1 VEIRNLFFKKPF
13 SDLTTQAFGQQ
24 GLKRSLGPSSLVLM
38 GIGVIVGAG
47 IFVLTGHAAAQM
59 AGPAIVISFL
69 LSGIACAF
77 AGLCY
82 AEFASMIPVAGSA
95 YTYAYATLGQ
105 FVAWIIGWDLILE
118 YTLGATTVA
127 IGWSGYVVSFLKDLG
142 IQMPAALSSPPV
154 DYNPELHHWVVTGA
168 LFNLPAAVIV
178 VFITAVLILG
188 IRESALFNTVI
199 VVVKVT
205 IILAFIAVGAFFIK
219 PGLWHPFI
227 PPNRGQFGIFGL
239 SGVLRGAGV
248 IFFAYIGFDAVSTL
262 AQEAKNPQKDMPI
275 GILGSLLICTV
286 LYVAVSFVLTGV
298 VPYSKLNGPAPFAV
312 ALDAMK
318 LQVFSPL
325 LKIGAIAGLTSVIL
339 VLLLGQTRIF
349 FTMGSDRLL
358 PPFVSKVHPKFRTPY
373 VVTIITGAV
382 TSILSAVLPIGIVG
396 ELVSIGTLL
405 AFVIVCSGVL
415 VLRYTRPEAKRVF
428 IAPGGI
434 ATPVLGITTCLYLM
448 AGLPSDTWLRLVVWL
463 VAGFVIYFSYGIRNA
478 RPKYRDSPP
487 SPPSSSLSAGNS

>member
-1 VEIRNLFFKKPF
+1 MEIGQLFLKKPLVH
-13 SDLTTQAFGQQ
+13 LTTEALAERQ
-24 GLKRSLGPSSLVLM
+24 GLRRSLGPSSLVLM

-59 AGPAIVISFL
+59 AGPAIVISFV

-127 IGWSGYVVSFLKDLG
+127 IGWSGYVTSFLKDLG
-142 IQMPAALSSPPV
+142 IFLPKSLSSPPF
-154 DYNPELHHWVVTGA
+154 DYHPELHRWVDTGA
-168 LFNLPAAVIV
+168 LFNLPAAVVV
-178 VFITAVLILG
+178 VFITAVLVLG
-188 IRESALFNTVI
+188 IRISAFFNAVI
-199 VVVKVT
+199 VAVKVA
-205 IILAFIAVGAFFIK
+205 IILAFVAVGVFFVR
-219 PGLWHPFI
+219 PELWHPFI
-227 PPNRGQFGIFGL
+227 PPNKGRFGIFGL

-262 AQEAKNPQKDMPI
+262 AQEAKNPKRDMPI
-275 GILGSLLICTV
+275 GILGSLLVCTV
-286 LYVAVSFVLTGV
+286 LYVLVSFVLTGV
-298 VPYSKLNGPAPFAV
+298 VPYSDLNGPAPFAV
-312 ALDAMK
+312 ALDAMR
-318 LQVFSPL
+318 LHVFSPV

-339 VLLLGQTRIF
+339 VLLLGQSRIF
-349 FTMGSDRLL
+349 FAMGSDRLL
-358 PPFVSKVHPKFRTPY
+358 PPFVSKVHERFGTPY
-373 VVTIITGAV
+373 IITIITGVV
-382 TSILSAVLPIGIVG
+382 TAALSAVLPIGIVG

-415 VLRYTRPEAKRVF
+415 VLRYTQPEAKRVF
-428 IAPGGI
+428 KAPGGI
-434 ATPVLGITTCLYLM
+434 ATPILGILTCLYLM

-463 VAGFVIYFSYGIRNA
+463 LVGFVIYFGYGVRNA
-478 RPKYRDSPP
+478 RPEKRLRTRNQAP
-487 SPPSSSLSAGNS
+487 

>member
-1 VEIRNLFFKKPF
+1 MEPGKKLFLKKPLV
-13 SDLTTQAFGQQ
+13 DLTAEVFDEDM
-24 GLKRSLGPSSLVLM
+24 GLKRSLGPASLVLM

-59 AGPAIVISFL
+59 AGPAIVISFV

-82 AEFASMIPVAGSA
+82 AEFASMIPAAGSA

-127 IGWSGYVVSFLKDLG
+127 IGWSGYTVSFFRDLG
-142 IQMPAALSSPPV
+142 IFIPAAFSSPPF
-154 DYNPELHHWVVTGA
+154 DYSHELHRWVPTGA
-168 LFNLPAAVIV
+168 LFNLPAVAVV
-178 VFITAVLILG
+178 AFITLVLVLG
-188 IRESALFNTVI
+188 IRESAALNAVI
-199 VVVKVT
+199 VFVK
-205 IILAFIAVGAFFIK
+205 ISILLAFLAAGVFFIR
-219 PGLWHPFI
+219 PELWHPFI
-227 PPNRGQFGIFGL
+227 PPNRGHFGVFGL

-262 AQEAKNPQKDMPI
+262 AQEAKNPQKDMPV

-286 LYVAVSFVLTGV
+286 LYVAVSLVLTGV
-298 VPYSKLNGPAPFAV
+298 VPYSELSGPAPFAV

-325 LKIGAIAGLTSVIL
+325 LKVGAIAGLTSVIL
-339 VLLLGQTRIF
+339 VLLLGQTRVF
-349 FTMGSDRLL
+349 FSMGSDRLL
-358 PPFVSKVHPKFRTPY
+358 PPFVSRVHRTFRTPY
-373 VVTIITGAV
+373 IITIITGVV
-382 TSILSAVLPIGIVG
+382 TSVLAALLPIGIVG

-415 VLRYTRPEAKRVF
+415 VLRYTNPDAKRAF
-428 IAPGGI
+428 RAPGGT
-434 ATPVLGITTCLYLM
+434 ATPVLGIITCLYLM
-448 AGLPSDTWLRLVVWL
+448 VGLPADTWLRLVVWL
-463 VAGFVIYFSYGIRNA
+463 FVGLVIYFGYGIRKA
-478 RPKYRDSPP
+478 GAPG
-487 SPPSSSLSAGNS
+487 SS